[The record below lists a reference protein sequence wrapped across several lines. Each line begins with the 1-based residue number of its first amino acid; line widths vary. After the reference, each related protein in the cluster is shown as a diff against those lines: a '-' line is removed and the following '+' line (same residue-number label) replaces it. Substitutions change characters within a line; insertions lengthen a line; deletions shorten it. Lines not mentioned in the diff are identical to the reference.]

1 MEYIEVI
8 EKLHSLSNRGNIEKM
23 KRFGINANNALG
35 ISIPDL
41 RKIARRIGKDNT
53 IAIKLFD
60 SEIHEAKILATMI
73 SSPKLITSDQ
83 MNRWVN
89 KFNSWDICDQ
99 CCGNLFVKTPLA
111 YQKAIEWSKS
121 NKEFVKRAGYVMMAE
136 LAIHDKVAQDSSFI
150 HFFDIIKQG
159 STDERNFVKKSVNWA
174 LRQIGKRNI
183 KLNKLAIKTAEEIK
197 DMDSKSAKWIATD
210 ALRELKSKKF

>member
-8 EKLHSLSNRGNIEKM
+8 EKLHSLSNKDNIEKM

-136 LAIHDKVAQDSSFI
+136 LAIHDKDAQDGSFI